1 MSVSSPQGYRL
12 PHIPEFDGLRAFLA
26 LWVVAGHIG
35 TSIAQSLSPFPQ
47 NLANTAAVDV
57 FIILSGFVITN
68 LRWTRPEGYRV
79 YIARRWLRLFPAY
92 LLALCVSIAMLG
104 ISETAL
110 QRAPVSEMTATR
122 LEFIQAAHEH
132 FMAHLLAHVTL
143 LQGVVPSSWLPKSAF
158 TFIGQAWSVS
168 MEWQFYLIAP
178 FLLGLLMTPRR
189 LMGACAFAL
198 VCIGLS
204 GVQYP
209 GFIGT
214 KIWYFAIGIASFH
227 AWRNVA
233 SQTSFKLRLWQRI
246 AALAAFL
253 LALSVHSYAIALW
266 NAIWMSVVLERS
278 GSGKLACL
286 ICAVLKSTW
295 VQYLGIRSYSFYLW
309 HMVALNLCLYVLG
322 YFTFY
327 DGMFSGVLALST
339 IGLTVIVCHLSYR
352 YLERPA
358 IEYGRKLANC

>member
-1 MSVSSPQGYRL
+1 MSTSAPQGYIL
-12 PHIPEFDGLRAFLA
+12 PHIREFDGLRAFLA

-35 TSIAQSLSPFPQ
+35 TSIHQSLSPFPQ

-57 FIILSGFVITN
+57 FIILSGFVITY

-92 LLALCVSIAMLG
+92 LLALFVSIATLG
-104 ISETAL
+104 ITETAL

-122 LEFIQAAHEH
+122 LEFIQAALEH
-132 FMAHLLAHVTL
+132 FIAHLLAHVTL

-178 FLLGLLMTPRR
+178 FLLALLMTPRR
-189 LMGACAFAL
+189 LLGTSTFAMVCA
-198 VCIGLS
+198 GLS
-204 GVQYP
+204 SVQYP

-227 AWRNVA
+227 AWRYVA
-233 SQTSFKLRLWQRI
+233 SRTSLKLGLWQRL
-246 AALAAFL
+246 AALAALL

-266 NAIWMSVVLERS
+266 IAIWMSVVLERS
-278 GSGKLACL
+278 GDGKLAGV
-286 ICAVLKSTW
+286 ICAVLKSTC
-295 VQYLGIRSYSFYLW
+295 VQYLGMRSYSLYLW
-309 HMVALNLCLYVLG
+309 HMVALNVCLYLLG
-322 YFTFY
+322 RFTLNSEFFN
-327 DGMFSGVLALST
+327 GLLAVST
-339 IGLTVIVCHLSYR
+339 VGLTVIVSELSYR
-352 YLERPA
+352 YLETPA
-358 IEYGRKLANC
+358 IEYGRTLTTH